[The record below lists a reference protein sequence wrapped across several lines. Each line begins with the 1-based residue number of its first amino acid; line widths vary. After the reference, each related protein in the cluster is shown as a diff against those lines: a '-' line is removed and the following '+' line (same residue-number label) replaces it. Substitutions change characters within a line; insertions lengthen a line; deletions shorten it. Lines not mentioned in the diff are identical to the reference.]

1 MSQALDKLLLIFTA
15 ILQERPYQ
23 PHVIDK
29 SYLGMPCHCLEHL
42 EMGGDAEFR
51 LGFVI

>member
-1 MSQALDKLLLIFTA
+1 MSQVLDKLLLIFTA

-29 SYLGMPCHCLEHL
+29 HHLGMLSHSLENL
-42 EMGGDAEFR
+42 EMGSDAEFK